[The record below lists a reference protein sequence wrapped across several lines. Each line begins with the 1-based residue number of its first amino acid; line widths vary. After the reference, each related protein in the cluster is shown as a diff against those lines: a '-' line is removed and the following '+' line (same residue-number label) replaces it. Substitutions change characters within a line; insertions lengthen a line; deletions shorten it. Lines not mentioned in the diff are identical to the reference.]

1 MGTAQMQKPNHFVLF
16 KAFSQKRAGKTNS
29 SCYPIFDSRAIKKL
43 NSIKSARSMNNKCI
57 CRTTRSNRRT
67 LGGEPRGRFGG
78 VRGKQPLASSPPSAN
93 RTPNLARRLENL
105 TAFDFQCC
113 ERPLGSTHLP
123 PPLLRKP
130 VRVRGSARRSTD

>member
-1 MGTAQMQKPNHFVLF
+1 MQ
-16 KAFSQKRAGKTNS
+16 SQIYIGNRFIGLSEKCDDKRAAEQRARTGE
-29 SCYPIFDSRAIKKL
+29 PSR
-43 NSIKSARSMNNKCI
+43 
-57 CRTTRSNRRT
+57 
-67 LGGEPRGRFGG
+67 GEPRGRFGG

-113 ERPLGSTHLP
+113 ERPLGSIRLP

-130 VRVRGSARRSTD
+130 VRVRGSARRYTNTTSSCKCVSLKFLLCLLLSNRTVIQP